1 MKLFDSRAFF
11 TSPILEIREN
21 TKDVNFFRILYDD
34 DNSDNIN
41 F

>member
-11 TSPILEIREN
+11 TSTILETREN
-21 TKDVNFFRILYDD
+21 TKDVNFFRILYDV